1 VIIRRYLPMVSV
13 LPLIIAGLTLAEA
26 PKAKESK
33 DPRFWR
39 GIDVAGMDPSRKPW
53 EDFYQ
58 YANGKWI
65 AETDIPADRPS
76 VYVFTL
82 LAKRNREQLRKILD
96 EAAADKD
103 APKDGIRWKVG
114 AFYRS
119 GMDEKKIE
127 EQGVK
132 PLQAEFDRIA
142 AIKDAK
148 DLLPALA
155 RMHISRSFA
164 VFDFA
169 STPDLKDSRRVIAEF
184 SQGGLTLPDRDYYL
198 KDDERL
204 KKIRTEYVAHVAKMF
219 ELLGDKHE
227 DAVRVAK
234 TVLAFETRLAK
245 ASRPRADL
253 RDPHRNYHLMSVAD
267 MEKETPGISWKP
279 YFEALGL
286 KDLKELTIAQPE
298 FLKEVGR
305 MIAETPVDDWKI
317 YLRWKLL
324 NNYADKL
331 SSPFEKEDFHFKG
344 TVLTGTPRNLPRWER
359 IVQATDHYLGEALGQ
374 LYVEKAF
381 PAEAKNKAEALV
393 ANVKDTLRE
402 RLAQL
407 DWMQP
412 KTREEALRK
421 LDAMAVKIGYPAK
434 WRDYSSL
441 AVDGDVYAANVL
453 QANAFLTRFDLGKI
467 GKPTDRTQWEM
478 TPPTVNAYYNP
489 NLNEIVFP
497 AGILQPPFFDP
508 KADDAVNY
516 GAMGMVI
523 GHELTH
529 GFDDQGRKFDADG
542 NLRDWWT
549 ADDAKIYKERAAQI
563 AEQYSRYVPIDDL
576 KINGEMTL
584 GENIADLGGLKI
596 SYLAFQKTRKGK
608 PAEKIDGFTPEQR
621 YFLSYAML
629 WRAAVREEFL
639 RRQVRTDFH
648 SPARFRVL
656 GPLYNTPEFF
666 EAFRVPPDAARS
678 KLNPK
683 PVVIW

>member
-1 VIIRRYLPMVSV
+1 VTIRRCLLLVPL
-13 LPLIIAGLTLAEA
+13 LPLLVLALTHAEE
-26 PKAKESK
+26 AKSK
-33 DPRFWR
+33 EPRLWR
-39 GIDVAGMDPSRKPW
+39 GIDTAGMDPSRKPW

-65 AETDIPADRPS
+65 AETDIPSDRPA

-96 EAAADKD
+96 EAANDKD

-132 PLQAEFDRIA
+132 PLQGELERIA
-142 AIKDAK
+142 AIKETK
-148 DLLPALA
+148 ELLPALA
-155 RMHISRSFA
+155 RMHTVRSFA
-164 VFDFA
+164 AFDFV

-184 SQGGLTLPDRDYYL
+184 SQGGLSLPDRDYYL

-204 KKIRTEYVAHVAKMF
+204 KKIRTEYVAHMTKMF

-227 DAVRVAK
+227 DAERQAK
-234 TVLAFETRLAK
+234 TVLAFETQLAK
-245 ASRPRADL
+245 ASRARADL
-253 RDPHRNYHLMSVAD
+253 RDPYRNYHLMSIAD
-267 MEKETPGISWKP
+267 MEKETPGVSWKP
-279 YFEALGL
+279 YFQALGL
-286 KDLKELTIAQPE
+286 KDLKELTIAQPG
-298 FLKEVGR
+298 FLKEVGK
-305 MIAETPVDDWKI
+305 MLVKTPVDDWKV

-331 SSPFEKEDFHFKG
+331 SSPFVEEDFHFKG

-359 IVQATDHYLGEALGQ
+359 VVQATDHLLGEALGQ

-381 PAEAKNKAEALV
+381 PPEAKNKAEALV
-393 ANVKDTLRE
+393 ANLKDTLSE
-402 RLAQL
+402 RLAKL

-421 LDAMAVKIGYPAK
+421 LDAMAVKIGYPVK
-434 WRDYSSL
+434 WRDYAGL
-441 AVDGDVYAANVL
+441 AVDRDVYVL
-453 QANAFLTRFDLGKI
+453 NAMQANEFQTRFDLGKI
-467 GKPTDRTQWEM
+467 GKPIDRTQWEM

-516 GAMGMVI
+516 GAIGMVI

-529 GFDDQGRKFDADG
+529 GFDDQGRKYNADG

-549 ADDAKIYKERAAQI
+549 PEDARTYKERAEEI
-563 AEQYSRYVPIDDL
+563 AKQYSRYVPIDDL

-596 SYLAFQKTRKGK
+596 AYLAFKKTLKDK
-608 PAEKIDGFTPEQR
+608 SKTAKIDGFTPEQR
-621 YFLSYAML
+621 FFLSYAML
-629 WRAAVREEFL
+629 WRAAVRDEFL

-666 EAFRVPPDAARS
+666 EAFRAPPDAVRS
-678 KLNPK
+678 RLNPK

>member
-1 VIIRRYLPMVSV
+1 VTIRRISPFLCLV
-13 LPLIIAGLTLAEA
+13 PLLLLTLSHAEE
-26 PKAKESK
+26 AKTKE
-33 DPRFWR
+33 PRLWR
-39 GIDVAGMDPSRKPW
+39 GIDTAGMDPSRKSW

-65 AETDIPADRPS
+65 ADSDIPADRPA
-76 VYVFTL
+76 VFVFTL
-82 LAKRNREQLRKILD
+82 LAKHNRAQLRKILD
-96 EAAADKD
+96 EAANDKD
-103 APKDGIRWKVG
+103 AARDSIRGKVG

-132 PLQAEFDRIA
+132 PLRSELDRIA
-142 AIKDAK
+142 ALKERKA
-148 DLLPALA
+148 LLPVLA
-155 RMHISRSFA
+155 RMHLVRSFA
-164 VFDFA
+164 AFDFA

-184 SQGGLTLPDRDYYL
+184 SQGGLSLPDRDYYL

-204 KKIRTEYVAHVAKMF
+204 KKIRGEYVLHVTKMF

-227 DAVRVAK
+227 EAERQAK

-245 ASRPRADL
+245 ASRARADL
-253 RDPHRNYHLMSVAD
+253 RDPHRNYHLMSVAE
-267 MEKETPGISWKP
+267 MEKETPAISWKP
-279 YFEALGL
+279 YFQALGL
-286 KDLKELTIAQPE
+286 GGLKELTIGQPD
-298 FLKEVGR
+298 FLKEIGTMLVQ
-305 MIAETPVDDWKI
+305 TPLDDWKV

-324 NNYADKL
+324 NSYADKL
-331 SSPFEKEDFHFKG
+331 SSPFVEEDFHFKG

-359 IVQATDHYLGEALGQ
+359 SVQSTDRLLGEALGQ

-381 PAEAKNKAEALV
+381 PPEAKNKAEALV
-393 ANVKDTLRE
+393 ANLKNTLRE
-402 RLAQL
+402 RLAKL

-421 LDAMAVKIGYPAK
+421 LDTMAVKIGYPAK
-434 WRDYSSL
+434 WRDYSGL
-441 AVDGDVYAANVL
+441 AVDRDVYVLNVM
-453 QANAFLTRFDLGKI
+453 QANEFATRFDLDKI
-467 GKPTDRTQWEM
+467 GKPVDRTQWDM

-497 AGILQPPFFDP
+497 AGILQPPFFDA

-549 ADDAKIYKERAAQI
+549 AEDARTYKERAQEI

-576 KINGEMTL
+576 KIDGQMTL

-596 SYLAFQKTRKGK
+596 SYLAFKKTLKDK
-608 PAEKIDGFTPEQR
+608 AAVKIDGFTPEQR
-621 YFLSYAML
+621 FFLSYAML
-629 WRAAVREEFL
+629 WRGVVRDEFL

-656 GPLYNTPEFF
+656 GPLYNFPEFF
-666 EAFRVPPDAARS
+666 EAFRAPPDATRS
-678 KLNPK
+678 RLNPK

>member
-1 VIIRRYLPMVSV
+1 MRRYSLLLPVS
-13 LPLIIAGLTLAEA
+13 LLLLLTTLLRAEA
-26 PKAKESK
+26 PASKA
-33 DPRFWR
+33 PRFWR
-39 GIDVAGMDPSRKPW
+39 GIDTAGMETSRKPW
-53 EDFYQ
+53 EDFYE

-65 AETDIPADRPS
+65 AETEIPSDRPS

-82 LAKRNREQLRKILD
+82 LAKRNRETLRQIL
-96 EAAADKD
+96 EAATRDKD
-103 APKDGIRWKVG
+103 AAKNSIKGQVG

-119 GMDEKKIE
+119 GMAEKKIE
-127 EQGVK
+127 EQGIK
-132 PLQAEFDRIA
+132 PLQAEFARLA
-142 AIKDAK
+142 ALKDAA
-148 DLLPALA
+148 DIPAALA
-155 RMHISRSFA
+155 RLHTIRSFA
-164 VFDFA
+164 AFDFA

-184 SQGGLTLPDRDYYL
+184 SQGGLSLPDRDYYL
-198 KDDERL
+198 KDDAKL
-204 KKIRTEYVAHVAKMF
+204 KAIRAAYLTHLAKMF
-219 ELLGDKHE
+219 ELLDDKPE
-227 DAVRVAK
+227 AAAGEAK

-245 ASRPRADL
+245 ASRTRTEL
-253 RDPHRNYHLMSVAD
+253 RDPQRNYHLMSVAD
-267 MEKETPGISWKP
+267 MEKETPGVSWQP

-286 KDLKELTIAQPE
+286 KNLKELTVAQPA
-298 FLKEVGR
+298 FLQELGKL
-305 MIAETPVDDWKI
+305 IATAPVEDWKT
-317 YLRWKLL
+317 YLRWRLL
-324 NNYADKL
+324 NTYADKL
-331 SSPFEKEDFHFKG
+331 SSPFVKEDFHFKG
-344 TVLTGTPRNLPRWER
+344 TVLTGTPQNLPRWER
-359 IVQATDHYLGEALGQ
+359 IVQSTDRLLGEALGQ

-381 PAEAKNKAEALV
+381 PQEAKDKAEALV

-402 RLAQL
+402 RLANL

-421 LDAMAVKIGYPAK
+421 LDAMAVKIGHPSK
-434 WRDYSSL
+434 WRDYSGL
-441 AVDGDVYAANVL
+441 TLDREVFVLNVME
-453 QANAFLTRFDLGKI
+453 ANAFQTRFDLGKI
-467 GKPTDRTQWEM
+467 GKPVDRTQWEM

-529 GFDDQGRKFDADG
+529 GFDDQGRKFDASG

-549 ADDAKIYKERAAQI
+549 AEDAKTYKERAAQI
-563 AEQYSRYVPIDDL
+563 AAQYSRYVPIDDL

-596 SYLAFQKTRKGK
+596 SYLAYQKTRRGK
-608 PAEKIDGFTPEQR
+608 PASEKIDGFTPEQR
-621 YFLSYAML
+621 YYLSYAML
-629 WRAAVREEFL
+629 WRAAVRPEFL

-656 GPLYNTPEFF
+656 GPLYNMPEFF
-666 EAFRVPPDAARS
+666 EAFQVPPDAARS
-678 KLNPK
+678 HINPK

>member
-1 VIIRRYLPMVSV
+1 VTIRRTLPLLTLLPLLV
-13 LPLIIAGLTLAEA
+13 LPLSRGEET
-26 PKAKESK
+26 KNKE
-33 DPRFWR
+33 PRFWH
-39 GIDVAGMDPSRKPW
+39 GIDTAGMDTSSKPW
-53 EDFYQ
+53 EDFYK

-65 AETDIPADRPS
+65 AETDIPADRPA

-82 LAKRNREQLRKILD
+82 LAKRNREQLRAILE
-96 EAAADKD
+96 EASKDKV

-119 GMDEKKIE
+119 GMDTKKIE

-132 PLQAEFDRIA
+132 PLQAELDRLA
-142 AIKDAK
+142 ALKESK
-148 DLLPALA
+148 ELLLALA
-155 RMHISRSFA
+155 RLHAQRSFA
-164 VFDFA
+164 AFDFA
-169 STPDLKDSRRVIAEF
+169 STPDLKDSRRVIAEV
-184 SQGGLTLPDRDYYL
+184 SQGGLSLPDRDYYL
-198 KDDERL
+198 KDEDRL
-204 KKIRTEYVAHVAKMF
+204 KKIRTEYLAHLTKMF
-219 ELLGDKHE
+219 ELLGDKRA
-227 DAVRVAK
+227 DAEREAK

-245 ASRPRADL
+245 ASRARADL

-267 MEKETPGISWKP
+267 MEKETPGVSWKP
-279 YFEALGL
+279 YFQGLRLG
-286 KDLKELTIAQPE
+286 DLKELTIGQPD
-298 FLKEVGR
+298 FLKEVGQ
-305 MIAETPVDDWKI
+305 MLVETPIDDWKV

-324 NNYADKL
+324 NTYADKL
-331 SSPFEKEDFHFKG
+331 SSPFVEEDFHFKG

-359 IVQATDHYLGEALGQ
+359 VVQSTDHLLGEALGQ
-374 LYVEKAF
+374 LYVAKAF
-381 PAEAKNKAEALV
+381 PPEAKNKAEALV
-393 ANVKDTLRE
+393 ANVKDTLSE
-402 RLAQL
+402 RLAKL

-421 LDAMAVKIGYPAK
+421 LDAMAVKIGYPVK
-434 WRDYSSL
+434 WRDYAAL
-441 AVDGDVYAANVL
+441 AVDQDVYARNVL
-453 QANAFLTRFDLGKI
+453 QANAFLTRFDLDKI
-467 GKPTDRTQWEM
+467 GKPVDRTQWEM

-508 KADDAVNY
+508 KADDAINY

-529 GFDDQGRKFDADG
+529 GFDDQGRKFDAAG

-549 ADDAKIYKERAAQI
+549 PEDARVYKERAQEI
-563 AEQYSRYVPIDDL
+563 AAQYSRYVPIDDL

-596 SYLAFQKTRKGK
+596 SYLAFKKSLKGK
-608 PAEKIDGFTPEQR
+608 PAPAKIDGFTAEQR
-621 YFLSYAML
+621 FFLSYAML
-629 WRAAVREEFL
+629 WRAAVRDEFL
-639 RRQVRTDFH
+639 RRQVRTDYH
-648 SPARFRVL
+648 SPARFRIL

-666 EAFRVPPDAARS
+666 EAFSAPADAVRN

>member
-1 VIIRRYLPMVSV
+1 MRRSFLL
-13 LPLIIAGLTLAEA
+13 LPLLPFVILLLSHAEEV
-26 PKAKESK
+26 KSKE
-33 DPRFWR
+33 PRLWH
-39 GIDVAGMDPSRKPW
+39 GIDTAGMDPERKPW

-65 AETDIPADRPS
+65 AETEIPGDRPA
-76 VYVFTL
+76 VFVFTL
-82 LAKRNREQLRKILD
+82 LAKQNRQQLRKILE
-96 EAAADKD
+96 EAANDKD
-103 APKDGIRWKVG
+103 AARTSIRGKVG

-119 GMDEKKIE
+119 GMDEKQIE

-132 PLQAEFDRIA
+132 PLRSELERIA
-142 AIKDAK
+142 ALKDAK
-148 DLLPALA
+148 ELLPALA
-155 RMHISRSFA
+155 RSHLLRSFA
-164 VFDFA
+164 SFHFT

-184 SQGGLTLPDRDYYL
+184 SQGGLSMPDRDYYL
-198 KDDERL
+198 KDDDRL
-204 KKIRTEYVAHVAKMF
+204 KKIRDAFVAHVTKML
-219 ELLGDKHE
+219 ELLGDMHE
-227 DAVRVAK
+227 DAERQAK
-234 TVLAFETRLAK
+234 TVLAFETQLAK
-245 ASRPRADL
+245 ASRAKVDL

-267 MEKETPGISWKP
+267 MEKETPDVSWKP
-279 YFEALGL
+279 YFQELGL
-286 KDLKELTIAQPE
+286 GDLKELTVGQPD
-298 FLKEVGR
+298 FLKEVGQ
-305 MIAETPVDDWKI
+305 MLVKTPVDDWKV

-324 NNYADKL
+324 HSYASTL
-331 SSPFEKEDFHFKG
+331 SSPFVEEDFHFSG

-359 IVQATDHYLGEALGQ
+359 IVQSTDHVLGEALGQ

-381 PAEAKNKAEALV
+381 PPEAKNRAEALV
-393 ANVKDTLRE
+393 ANVKNTLRE
-402 RLAQL
+402 RLAKL

-421 LDAMAVKIGYPAK
+421 LDAMAVKIGYPVK
-434 WRDYSSL
+434 WRDYSGL
-441 AVDGDVYAANVL
+441 AVDRDVYVLNVM
-453 QANAFLTRFDLGKI
+453 QANEFATRFDLGKI
-467 GKPTDRTQWEM
+467 GKPVDRTEWDM

-497 AGILQPPFFDP
+497 AGILQPPFFDA

-529 GFDDQGRKFDADG
+529 GFDDQGRKFDSDG

-549 ADDAKIYKERAAQI
+549 AEDARIFKERAQKI
-563 AEQYSRYVPIDDL
+563 AEQYSRYVPIDD
-576 KINGEMTL
+576 KPINGEMTL

-596 SYLAFQKTRKGK
+596 AFLALKETLTDKSKT
-608 PAEKIDGFTPEQR
+608 AKIDGFTPEQR
-621 YFLSYAML
+621 FFLSYAML
-629 WRAAVREEFL
+629 WRAAVRDEFL

-648 SPARFRVL
+648 SPARYRVL

-666 EAFRVPPDAARS
+666 EAFRAPPDAERS

>member
-1 VIIRRYLPMVSV
+1 
-13 LPLIIAGLTLAEA
+13 LPLSLSLILLIAWLTNADT
-26 PKAKESK
+26 PKAKE
-33 DPRFWR
+33 PRFWR
-39 GIDVAGMDPSRKPW
+39 AIDVSGMDPARKPW

-65 AETDIPADRPS
+65 AETDIPSDRPS

-82 LAKRNREQLRKILD
+82 LAKRNREQLRKILE

-103 APKDGIRWKVG
+103 AAKDGIKRKVG
-114 AFYRS
+114 VFYRS

-132 PLQAEFDRIA
+132 PLQAEFERIA
-142 AIKDAK
+142 ALKNASDI
-148 DLLPALA
+148 LPALA
-155 RMHISRSFA
+155 HLHTNRSFA
-164 VFDFA
+164 AFDFA

-184 SQGGLTLPDRDYYL
+184 SQGGLSLPDRDYYL
-198 KDDERL
+198 KDDARL
-204 KKIRTEYVAHVAKMF
+204 KKIRTEYIAHVAKMF
-219 ELLGDKHE
+219 ELLGDKAE
-227 DAVRVAK
+227 DAARGAK
-234 TVLAFETRLAK
+234 TVLALETRLAK
-245 ASRPRADL
+245 VSRSRADL
-253 RDPHRNYHLMSVAD
+253 RDPQRNYHLMSVAD
-267 MEKETPGISWKP
+267 MEKETPGVSWKP

-286 KDLKELTIAQPE
+286 KDLKELTVAQPA
-298 FLKEVGR
+298 FLKEIGKLL
-305 MIAETPVDDWKI
+305 AATPVDDWKT

-324 NNYADKL
+324 NTYADKL
-331 SSPFEKEDFHFKG
+331 SSAFVKEDFHFKG
-344 TVLTGTPRNLPRWER
+344 TILSGTPRDLPRWER
-359 IVQATDHYLGEALGQ
+359 VVQSTDHLLGEALGQ
-374 LYVEKAF
+374 LYVAKAF
-381 PAEAKNKAEALV
+381 PPEAKAKAEAMVGNL
-393 ANVKDTLRE
+393 KDTLRE
-402 RLAQL
+402 RLANL

-434 WRDYSSL
+434 WRDYSGL
-441 AVDGDVYAANVL
+441 TVDGDVYVQNVMKANVF
-453 QANAFLTRFDLGKI
+453 QTRFDLAKI
-467 GKPTDRTQWEM
+467 GKPVDRTQWEM

-529 GFDDQGRKFDADG
+529 GFDDQGRKFDASG

-549 ADDAKIYKERAAQI
+549 AEDAKTYKERATQI
-563 AEQYSRYVPIDDL
+563 ADQYGRYVPIDDL

-596 SYLAFQKTRKGK
+596 SYLAFQKTLKGK
-608 PAEKIDGFTPEQR
+608 PAPAKIDGFTAEQR

-629 WRAAVREEFL
+629 WRAKVRDEFL
-639 RRQVRTDFH
+639 RRQVRTDYH

-666 EAFRVPPDAARS
+666 EAFTVPADAARS

-683 PVVIW
+683 PVRIW

>member
-1 VIIRRYLPMVSV
+1 MHRYLPIVSV
-13 LPLIIAGLTLAEA
+13 LLIVVAGLTAAE
-26 PKAKESK
+26 PSKSKE
-33 DPRFWR
+33 PRFWR

-58 YANGKWI
+58 YANGQWI
-65 AETDIPADRPS
+65 AETDIPPDRPS

-82 LAKRNREQLRKILD
+82 LAKRNRQQLRKIL
-96 EAAADKD
+96 ESAAEDRDTA
-103 APKDGIRWKVG
+103 KDGIRWKVG

-127 EQGVK
+127 AEAVK
-132 PLQAEFDRIA
+132 PLQAEFERIA
-142 AIKDAK
+142 AVQDAK
-148 DLLPALA
+148 ELLPALA
-155 RMHISRSFA
+155 RMHSNRSFA
-164 VFDFA
+164 AFDFA
-169 STPDLKDSRRVIAEF
+169 STPDLKDSRRVIAEL

-198 KDDERL
+198 KDDDRL
-204 KKIRTEYVAHVAKMF
+204 KKIRTEYLAHVAKMF

-227 DAVRVAK
+227 DAARAAK
-234 TVLAFETRLAK
+234 TVLDFETRLAK
-245 ASRPRADL
+245 ASRARVDL

-267 MEKETPGISWKP
+267 MEKETPGVSWKP

-286 KDLKELTIAQPE
+286 KDLKELTVAQPE

-305 MIAETPVDDWKI
+305 AVTETPLDDWKV

-324 NNYADKL
+324 HTYADKL
-331 SSPFEKEDFHFKG
+331 SSPFENEDFHFKG

-359 IVQATDHYLGEALGQ
+359 VVQATDHFLGEALGQ

-381 PAEAKNKAEALV
+381 PAEAKNKAETLV

-402 RLAQL
+402 RLAKL

-434 WRDYSSL
+434 WRDYTGL
-441 AVDGDVYAANVL
+441 AVDGDVYAANAL

-549 ADDAKIYKERAAQI
+549 AQDAKAFKERAARI
-563 AEQYSRYVPIDDL
+563 AEQYSRYVAIDDL

-596 SYLAFQKTRKGK
+596 SYLAFQKTRKDK

-621 YFLSYAML
+621 YFLSFAML
-629 WRAAVREEFL
+629 WRAVVRDEFL

-656 GPLYNTPEFF
+656 GPLYNTPE
-666 EAFRVPPDAARS
+666 
-678 KLNPK
+678 
-683 PVVIW
+683 

>member
-1 VIIRRYLPMVSV
+1 MTLRRISPFLSLVPLLV
-13 LPLIIAGLTLAEA
+13 LALSRAEE
-26 PKAKESK
+26 AKTKE
-33 DPRFWR
+33 PRLWR
-39 GIDVAGMDPSRKPW
+39 GIDTSGMDPSRKSW

-58 YANGKWI
+58 FANGKWI
-65 AETDIPADRPS
+65 AETDIPADRPA
-76 VYVFTL
+76 VFVFTL
-82 LAKRNREQLRKILD
+82 LAKHNRQQLRKILD
-96 EAAADKD
+96 EAANDKD
-103 APKDGIRWKVG
+103 AAKDSIRGKVG

-132 PLQAEFDRIA
+132 PLRSELDRIA
-142 AIKDAK
+142 ALKQRK
-148 DLLPALA
+148 DLLPVLA
-155 RMHISRSFA
+155 RMHTIRSFA
-164 VFDFA
+164 AFDFA

-184 SQGGLTLPDRDYYL
+184 SQGGLSLPDRDYYL
-198 KDDERL
+198 KDEERL
-204 KKIRTEYVAHVAKMF
+204 KKIRREYVLHVTKMF

-227 DAVRVAK
+227 EAERQAK
-234 TVLAFETRLAK
+234 TVLALETRLAK
-245 ASRPRADL
+245 ASRAKADL
-253 RDPHRNYHLMSVAD
+253 RDPHRNYHLMSVAE
-267 MEKETPGISWKP
+267 MEKETPAISWKP
-279 YFEALGL
+279 YFQALGL
-286 KDLKELTIAQPE
+286 GGLKELTVGQPD
-298 FLKEVGR
+298 FLKEVGT
-305 MIAETPVDDWKI
+305 MLVQTPLDDWKV

-324 NNYADKL
+324 NSYADKL
-331 SSPFEKEDFHFKG
+331 SSPFVEEDFHFKG

-359 IVQATDHYLGEALGQ
+359 IVVSTDHLLGEALGQ

-381 PAEAKNKAEALV
+381 PPEAKNKAEALV
-393 ANVKDTLRE
+393 ANVKNMLRE
-402 RLAQL
+402 RLAKL

-434 WRDYSSL
+434 WRDYSGL
-441 AVDGDVYAANVL
+441 AVDRDVYVLNVM
-453 QANAFLTRFDLGKI
+453 QANEFATRFDLDKI
-467 GKPTDRTQWEM
+467 GKPVDRTQWDM

-497 AGILQPPFFDP
+497 AGILQPPFFDA

-549 ADDAKIYKERAAQI
+549 AEDARTYKERAQEI

-576 KINGEMTL
+576 KIDGKMTL

-596 SYLAFQKTRKGK
+596 SYLAFKKTLKDK
-608 PAEKIDGFTPEQR
+608 AAAKIDGFTPEQR
-621 YFLSYAML
+621 FFLSYAML
-629 WRAAVREEFL
+629 WRGALRDEEL
-639 RRQVRTDFH
+639 RRRVRIDFH
-648 SPARFRVL
+648 SPPRFRVL
-656 GPLYNTPEFF
+656 GPLYNLPEFF
-666 EAFRVPPDAARS
+666 QAFPAPEDEVRG

>member
-1 VIIRRYLPMVSV
+1 MTLHRS
-13 LPLIIAGLTLAEA
+13 LPLLSLLPLVVFAFGRAEETKK
-26 PKAKESK
+26 PQE
-33 DPRFWR
+33 PRFWR
-39 GIDVAGMDPSRKPW
+39 GIDTAGMDTARKPW
-53 EDFYQ
+53 DDFYQ

-65 AETDIPADRPS
+65 AETDIPADRPA

-82 LAKRNREQLRKILD
+82 LAKHNRQVLREIL
-96 EAAADKD
+96 EAAKD
-103 APKDGIRWKVG
+103 ASEPKTSIRGKVG

-119 GMDEKKIE
+119 GMDEKTIA

-132 PLQAEFDRIA
+132 PLQTEFERIA
-142 AIKDAK
+142 AVKEAK
-148 DLLPALA
+148 ELLPTLA
-155 RMHISRSFA
+155 RLHLLRSFA
-164 VFDFA
+164 AFDFA

-184 SQGGLTLPDRDYYL
+184 SQGGLSLPDRDYYL
-198 KDDERL
+198 KDDARL
-204 KKIRTEYVAHVAKMF
+204 KKIRSEYVAHVAKMF
-219 ELLGDKHE
+219 ELLGDKQE
-227 DAVRVAK
+227 EAEREAK

-245 ASRPRADL
+245 ASRARTEL

-267 MEKETPGISWKP
+267 MEKETPGVSWKP
-279 YFEALGL
+279 YLQALGL
-286 KDLKELTIAQPE
+286 GDLKELTVGQPD
-298 FLKEVGR
+298 FLKEVGVLLV
-305 MIAETPVDDWKI
+305 ETPVDEWKV

-324 NNYADKL
+324 NSYADKL
-331 SSPFEKEDFHFKG
+331 SAPFEKEDFHFKG

-359 IVQATDHYLGEALGQ
+359 IVQATDHLLGEALGQ

-381 PAEAKNKAEALV
+381 PREAKDKAEALV

-402 RLAQL
+402 RLAKL

-421 LDAMAVKIGYPAK
+421 LDAMAVKIGHPVK
-434 WRDYSSL
+434 WRDYSKL
-441 AVDGDVYAANVL
+441 AVDQGVYVLNVM
-453 QANAFLTRFDLGKI
+453 QANAFQTRFDLDKV
-467 GKPTDRTQWEM
+467 GKPVDRTQWEM

-489 NLNEIVFP
+489 SLNEIVFP

-516 GAMGMVI
+516 GAVGMVI

-549 ADDAKIYKERAAQI
+549 EEDARVYKERAQEI
-563 AEQYSRYVPIDDL
+563 AAQYSRYVPIDDL

-596 SYLAFQKTRKGK
+596 AYLAFQKTLKDK
-608 PAEKIDGFTPEQR
+608 PAPAKIDGFTAEQR
-621 YFLSYAML
+621 FFLSFGML
-629 WRAAVREEFL
+629 WRAAVRDEFL
-639 RRQVRTDFH
+639 RRQIRTDFH
-648 SPARFRVL
+648 SPARFRIL

-666 EAFRVPPDAARS
+666 KAFEAPPEALRT